1 MTESEVTELPS
12 SESIREYAKRTLNI
26 GLAKRV
32 DQLVFEMLM
41 SQSVM
46 SQSVMREY
54 TKSDIAAEQVDG
66 ERG

>member
-1 MTESEVTELPS
+1 VTELPS

-46 SQSVMREY
+46 SQSVMSQSVMREY

>member
-1 MTESEVTELPS
+1 MTELPSSTDLPS

-41 SQSVM
+41 
-46 SQSVMREY
+46 REY
-54 TKSDIAAEQVDG
+54 TKSDIG
-66 ERG
+66 EREDEA

>member
-1 MTESEVTELPS
+1 MTELPS